1 MANQSAIEKRLEFFS
16 RTRRK
21 FKSLSFSARK
31 RTSKYTCAA
40 GLNRLRKT
48 AQEQIP
54 RGKERSSF
62 GSPACPMTLIVG
74 DLNGAVELRSTGTA
88 EAGCPYVITKLLLR
102 PIHDPPTHN
111 CRHHLPR
118 ELPSTKGRVAR
129 FGSRLLRFKCPA
141 LFRIEDGHIGVAA
154 ADERAASAQVNH
166 AGRSGA
172 K

>member
-62 GSPACPMTLIVG
+62 GSPAWPMTLIVSSQP
-74 DLNGAVELRSTGTA
+74 E
-88 EAGCPYVITKLLLR
+88 
-102 PIHDPPTHN
+102 
-111 CRHHLPR
+111 
-118 ELPSTKGRVAR
+118 
-129 FGSRLLRFKCPA
+129 FRLLR
-141 LFRIEDGHIGVAA
+141 EDRKSTRLNSSHLGISYA
-154 ADERAASAQVNH
+154 
-166 AGRSGA
+166 
-172 K
+172 

>member
-62 GSPACPMTLIVG
+62 GSPAWPMTLIV
-74 DLNGAVELRSTGTA
+74 ASQPEV
-88 EAGCPYVITKLLLR
+88 
-102 PIHDPPTHN
+102 
-111 CRHHLPR
+111 
-118 ELPSTKGRVAR
+118 
-129 FGSRLLRFKCPA
+129 RLLPDSVQACRCPA
-141 LFRIEDGHIGVAA
+141 
-154 ADERAASAQVNH
+154 
-166 AGRSGA
+166 RSGRGQSLA
-172 K
+172 

>member
-54 RGKERSSF
+54 RGKKT
-62 GSPACPMTLIVG
+62 PLDCITTLARRNESIG
-74 DLNGAVELRSTGTA
+74 CDEETKAREGANIMLII
-88 EAGCPYVITKLLLR
+88 GCGFQP
-102 PIHDPPTHN
+102 
-111 CRHHLPR
+111 
-118 ELPSTKGRVAR
+118 
-129 FGSRLLRFKCPA
+129 
-141 LFRIEDGHIGVAA
+141 GV
-154 ADERAASAQVNH
+154 S
-166 AGRSGA
+166 AGR
-172 K
+172 KL